1 VLDGAESE
9 PVFVLKE
16 RKLNF
21 LGSYIYI
28 YIYIYLKLERSRVFS
43 FFLLGFS
50 NFRSVF
56 GGIIFVRVIILRGS
70 SCVVHIVWL
79 LWCLLG
85 VKN

>member
-28 YIYIYLKLERSRVFS
+28 YIYILSWKGQ
-43 FFLLGFS
+43 GFS
-50 NFRSVF
+50 PFFCLVF
-56 GGIIFVRVIILRGS
+56 QI
-70 SCVVHIVWL
+70 
-79 LWCLLG
+79 LG
-85 VKN
+85 VFLVG

>member
-28 YIYIYLKLERSRVFS
+28 YIYIYILSWKGQ
-43 FFLLGFS
+43 GFS
-50 NFRSVF
+50 PFFCLVF
-56 GGIIFVRVIILRGS
+56 QI
-70 SCVVHIVWL
+70 
-79 LWCLLG
+79 LG
-85 VKN
+85 VFLVG